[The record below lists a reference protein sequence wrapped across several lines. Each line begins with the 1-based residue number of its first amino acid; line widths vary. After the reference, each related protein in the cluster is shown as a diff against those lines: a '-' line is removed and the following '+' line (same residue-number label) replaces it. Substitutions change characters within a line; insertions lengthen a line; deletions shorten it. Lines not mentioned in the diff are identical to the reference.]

1 MYKTVLLTQA
11 EIAILETIVRDSIS
25 SKTGYEERNLTI
37 ILNRLR
43 EQNPPKSAN
52 QLTVWDTN
60 PQINQKSKRNGI
72 KMTENER
79 GAILWCYNI
88 AMVFADEGIGDIT
101 LENENGEQFSLKE
114 TIEGLL
120 GELE

>member
-1 MYKTVLLTQA
+1 
-11 EIAILETIVRDSIS
+11 
-25 SKTGYEERNLTI
+25 
-37 ILNRLR
+37 
-43 EQNPPKSAN
+43 
-52 QLTVWDTN
+52 
-60 PQINQKSKRNGI
+60 
-72 KMTENER
+72 MTENER

-88 AMVFADEGIGDIT
+88 TMVFADDGIGDIT